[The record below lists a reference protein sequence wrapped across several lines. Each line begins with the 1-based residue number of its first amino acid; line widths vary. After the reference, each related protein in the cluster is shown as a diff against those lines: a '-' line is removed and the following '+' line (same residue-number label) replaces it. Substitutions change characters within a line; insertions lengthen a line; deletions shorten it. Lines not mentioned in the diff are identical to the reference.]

1 LATLFCSK
9 TYRRAWDP
17 EIVMGRNKAWLV
29 IMAILVGIGIMLYLY
44 RSSTTRLDVEPH
56 ARQEIEKAKRR

>member
-1 LATLFCSK
+1 
-9 TYRRAWDP
+9 
-17 EIVMGRNKAWLV
+17 MGRNKGWLV
-29 IMAILVGIGIMLYLY
+29 IMAILVGMGIMLYLY